1 MGEMQARRARTA
13 LVVATVAVMS
23 GTTAGPAVAK
33 GVSKLQACG
42 ASDCRETTDQQ
53 TLRLL
58 TNIGDPRPAPPPR
71 QRAQW
76 YRLVMTV
83 TWDTGPGK
91 QGHDSWRM
99 RYYPAAGMVRD
110 HRVWVKLPAATIA
123 KFNDLTR
130 DVVAR
135 GAAPSP
141 PDGSPADVIEPAAAP
156 PSGGGVGMAAAAGA
170 LTAAVIGGTLI
181 LHRRGRRAAQLGSR
195 SS

>member
-1 MGEMQARRARTA
+1 MQARGVGRTA
-13 LVVATVAVMS
+13 LAVAAVVVMS
-23 GTTAGPAVAK
+23 GTTAAPATAK
-33 GVSKLQACG
+33 AVSKLEACG
-42 ASDCRETTDQQ
+42 PSACRETADEQ

-58 TNIGDPRPAPPPR
+58 TTIGDPQPASPPR
-71 QRAQW
+71 QQRARW
-76 YRLVMTV
+76 YRMIMTV

-141 PDGSPADVIEPAAAP
+141 PDGSPADVIEPAAAA